1 MPKTTLERNSFV
13 RGLITEASP
22 LTFPE
27 NASLDEDN
35 FILNRDGSR
44 QRRFGLDYEGS
55 YALTAISAANFGGV
69 EVGTY
74 TWKNADNN
82 PDLTIG
88 VVQIGNVLHFLDL
101 TASAPSAATI
111 PTLTLA
117 STYETSLL
125 QYTPIKG
132 VLVCVGSAGDAFY
145 ISRTNATTYTKTDID
160 LKVRDIWGVEE
171 SPALA
176 VDERPAT
183 LSTTHNYNLLNQGWD
198 SSKWGPSGGVYVSN
212 ADVMQYGKNATDD
225 FSRTFLNKQF
235 FGNTPAPK
243 GRYII
248 DAFTRGASRVTESSV
263 SGLTTDVE
271 AGRCST
277 AATYAGRIF
286 YSGVDSSVSSGDSN
300 SPSYS
305 GTIFFSRIIDALD
318 KLGQC
323 YQEADP
329 TSEHIAD
336 LIATDGGTIDI
347 PEATSIY
354 KLIPN
359 QTSLVVIAK
368 NGVWEISGP
377 DGVFAADDFSI
388 SQVSNVGAL
397 NAESIISA
405 EGRIMYWSEGGIYVL
420 APNDV
425 TGRLAASNLT
435 ETTIQTFYTD
445 IPSVAKEHVTA
456 TYDVG
461 SRKIRWLYNDS
472 STYDG
477 ITLKYKYNR
486 ELIFDT
492 VLQAFYTNTIGE
504 LATNSPFVAGFME
517 LDSFLTGDV
526 VTGIVVNG
534 DQVQVG
540 GDDVQATI
548 EGRLAAIS
556 KTKYLAVKPGS
567 PYSFTLGFYNNTNF
581 KDWEA
586 DDSTGVDAP
595 AYLVTGYEL
604 WNDTQRDKW
613 VPYVTTHMKFTG
625 TGFTD
630 VSGNLTPVGDS
641 GCKMQA
647 QWDWADS
654 ANSGKWG
661 SEIQIYRL
669 TRSYMPSGAGD
680 TFDYGQVVVS
690 TKSRL
695 RGSGKA
701 LSLKFTTEALKDC
714 ILYGWGMDVGG
725 AGSV

>member
-1 MPKTTLERNSFV
+1 M
-13 RGLITEASP
+13 
-22 LTFPE
+22 
-27 NASLDEDN
+27 
-35 FILNRDGSR
+35 
-44 QRRFGLDYEGS
+44 
-55 YALTAISAANFGGV
+55 
-69 EVGTY
+69 
-74 TWKNADNN
+74 
-82 PDLTIG
+82 
-88 VVQIGNVLHFLDL
+88 
-101 TASAPSAATI
+101 
-111 PTLTLA
+111 
-117 STYETSLL
+117 
-125 QYTPIKG
+125 
-132 VLVCVGSAGDAFY
+132 
-145 ISRTNATTYTKTDID
+145 
-160 LKVRDIWGVEE
+160 
-171 SPALA
+171 
-176 VDERPAT
+176 
-183 LSTTHNYNLLNQGWD
+183 
-198 SSKWGPSGGVYVSN
+198 YVSN

-243 GRYII
+243 GKFII
-248 DAFTRGASRVTESSV
+248 DAFTRGASRETESGVASLPSSDNV
-263 SGLTTDVE
+263 L
-271 AGRCST
+271 GRCT
-277 AATYAGRIF
+277 TVATYAGRIF
-286 YSGVDSSVSSGDSN
+286 YSGVEGGIFVPDANSST
-300 SPSYS
+300 YS
-305 GTIFFSRIIDALD
+305 GTIFFSRIVDALD

-347 PEATSIY
+347 PEASSIY
-354 KLIPN
+354 KLVPN
-359 QTSLVVIAK
+359 QSSLVVIAK

-377 DGVFAADDFSI
+377 DGVFSADDFSI
-388 SQVSNVGAL
+388 SQVTNIGAL
-397 NAESIISA
+397 NAQSIVSA

-425 TGRLAASNLT
+425 TGRLGPSNLT
-435 ETTIQTFYTD
+435 ESTIQTFYTD
-445 IPSVAKEHVTA
+445 IPSVAKENATA
-456 TYDVG
+456 AYDAA
-461 SRKIRWLYNDS
+461 SRKVRWLYNDS
-472 STYDG
+472 SSYDG
-477 ITLKYKYNR
+477 NTFKYKYNR

-504 LATNSPFVAGFME
+504 LATNSPFVAGYVE
-517 LDSFLTGDV
+517 LDTFLTGDLV
-526 VTGIVVNG
+526 DTVVVNG
-534 DQVQVG
+534 DPVEVG
-540 GDDVQATI
+540 GDPVTYTS
-548 EGRLAAIS
+548 EGRLVS
-556 KTKYLAVKPGS
+556 TSQTKYLTVKPNGS
-567 PYSFTLGFYNNTNF
+567 YDLTLSFYNNGSF
-581 KDWEA
+581 KDWET
-586 DDSTGVDAP
+586 DDGTGVDAP

-630 VSGNLTPVGDS
+630 NGGNLTPIGDS

-680 TFDYGQVVVS
+680 TFDYGQSVIT
-690 TKSRL
+690 TKNRL